1 MKFTPMN
8 VFTFSTMLCFANMAS
23 SDSINGVRLETCLET
38 VIFTIPIGT
47 TRGVEI
53 SHCSLNLYKTKN
65 KPHDIENGL
74 LLLDKTD
81 LLFWGPDVTKP
92 NIVRN
97 QYLYKKAPVCP
108 KEVKTPGIFKHF
120 TLHISQ
126 KQQHPFLSKPEK
138 CKARDKCI
146 GKWRH
151 EGGWG
156 HICWKGLQ
164 TGTSVLHETALYHV
178 RCKSQV
184 SHVRRHYRA
193 STLLVSKNLLAIWIW
208 LILAI
213 LCVGL
218 KVTVWLCSMWA
229 CEDLRWNT
237 LCSHRRVS
245 HNQAAWFITPLGKRT
260 QRNKHTHTHTRDQ
273 S

>member
-1 MKFTPMN
+1 MN

-126 KQQHPFLSKPEK
+126 KQQHPFYPSQRNVKQGINVLVN
-138 CKARDKCI
+138 
-146 GKWRH
+146 
-151 EGGWG
+151 EGMRGDE
-156 HICWKGLQ
+156 
-164 TGTSVLHETALYHV
+164 GTSAERV
-178 RCKSQV
+178 CKRVPPFFMKQLCIMSAASRKSATLEDIIEHQ
-184 SHVRRHYRA
+184 HY
-193 STLLVSKNLLAIWIW
+193 
-208 LILAI
+208 
-213 LCVGL
+213 
-218 KVTVWLCSMWA
+218 
-229 CEDLRWNT
+229 
-237 LCSHRRVS
+237 
-245 HNQAAWFITPLGKRT
+245 
-260 QRNKHTHTHTRDQ
+260 
-273 S
+273 